1 MGQHVHEVHPLNTT
15 ELSVA
20 EARRDLSETLN
31 RVAYRGE
38 RVKIQR
44 RGKTVAVLVPVED
57 AALLERLSEPGFD
70 RAVLDSL
77 QD

>member
-1 MGQHVHEVHPLNTT
+1 MMNRN

-38 RVKIQR
+38 RIKLQR
-44 RGKTVAVLVPVED
+44 HGKTVAVLVSVED
-57 AALLERLSEPGFD
+57 AALLERLSALKLGEG
-70 RAVLDSL
+70 ATL
-77 QD
+77 